1 MSHLDPN
8 RDFREP
14 GELPTRYDSDFSD
27 RGANTTWGWIFGGV
41 AAVVLVLIALS
52 IANRDTE
59 TASNLPPAPPA
70 ATESANPPAPP
81 ETTGQ
86 GSGAMDRTPPAP
98 PAPPAQ
104 PPQQ

>member
-8 RDFREP
+8 RNFREP
-14 GELPTRYDSDFSD
+14 GELPTRHDSDSSD
-27 RGANTTWGWIFGGV
+27 PSANTAWGWILGGV
-41 AAVVLVLIALS
+41 AAVVLALIALS

-59 TASNLPPAPPA
+59 TASNLPPVPPA

-86 GSGAMDRTPPAP
+86 GSGTVDRAL